1 MPDWAFM
8 VTKTRASEIQ
18 IDVRPNHRAH
28 VMGFAEGVGVLV
40 VMAGDSTFMLE
51 LKSGQVKKVTMPRY
65 LYTVLPFMSFY
76 IPGTCVAST
85 LFVHI

>member
-28 VMGFAEGVGVLV
+28 VKHKEWFCNM
-40 VMAGDSTFMLE
+40 DSST
-51 LKSGQVKKVTMPRY
+51 TMQRKGKINQITRSDARSMNEDEILTY
-65 LYTVLPFMSFY
+65 RIESLYYPITSNMPSES
-76 IPGTCVAST
+76 CN
-85 LFVHI
+85 